1 MKNVLI
7 AVLLFV
13 GVSIYSQ
20 EANAPKNKKDKG
32 SKEMKSP
39 EQRNEAMLAK
49 MTTELNLDAKQQTQ
63 IKPILAEQSAKM
75 EAMRAQMKAN
85 KENNV
90 ALSDADKKE
99 MRKQRMADK
108 EANDTKMQ
116 AILTSEQ
123 FVKYQAMQE
132 AGKAKMQ
139 DRQKQKAGE

>member
-13 GVSIYSQ
+13 GFSIYSQ

-39 EQRNEAMLAK
+39 EQRSEAMLAK

-132 AGKAKMQ
+132 AGKANMQ

>member
-108 EANDTKMQ
+108 EANDTKMK

>member
-39 EQRNEAMLAK
+39 EQRSEAMLAK

-108 EANDTKMQ
+108 EANDTKMK

-139 DRQKQKAGE
+139 DLQKQKAGE

>member
-1 MKNVLI
+1 MKNLFI
-7 AVLLFV
+7 AVLLLV
-13 GVSIYSQ
+13 GISIYSQ
-20 EANAPKNKKDKG
+20 ESNAPKNKKDKG

-49 MTTELNLDAKQQTQ
+49 MTTELNLDANQQAQ
-63 IKPILAEQSAKM
+63 IKPIIIEQGTKM
-75 EAMRAQMKAN
+75 DAMRAQMKAN

-99 MRKQRMADK
+99 MRKKRMADK
-108 EANDTKMQ
+108 EATDNKIKS
-116 AILTSEQ
+116 ILTSDQ

-132 AGKAKMQ
+132 AEKAKMQ

>member
-39 EQRNEAMLAK
+39 EQRSEAMLAK

-132 AGKAKMQ
+132 AGKANMQ

>member
-49 MTTELNLDAKQQTQ
+49 MTTELNLDAKQQAQ
-63 IKPILAEQSAKM
+63 IKPIIAEQNVKM

-85 KENNV
+85 KEGGV
-90 ALSDADKKE
+90 VPSDADKKA
-99 MRKQRMADK
+99 MRKTRMADK
-108 EANDTKMQ
+108 EATDNQIK
-116 AILTSEQ
+116 AILTPDQ

-139 DRQKQKAGE
+139 DLQKQKAGE